1 MEGKGEELP
10 KEGAPK
16 GSMTKIIAAIIV
28 LIIVV
33 AAIAGAVL
41 LMGGKVVENESPT
54 VSAEADVTTIIAG
67 ESVTFDASESADPD
81 GEIVEYIWN
90 FGDGST
96 DNVAG
101 AVVTH
106 TYPFPGKYLVTITV
120 VDNKGARTTNWNAPI
135 RIEVLP
141 PAIEEPD
148 NATQPYAV
156 VATSGDV
163 IESDT
168 KVEFDASSSAA
179 YSVEYDEESEEW
191 LPILDSSFVASVIW
205 NFGDGK
211 VLCGNFGDLT
221 AVNHTYVGN
230 GSVYASW
237 LAITSVHGA
246 IQLYYNTIIVLPE
259 EVVVPVAIKN
269 PNTYIVATIG
279 EPESL
284 DPAYDYESAGGE
296 ILQNVYE
303 TLVWYDGE
311 YADRLVPM
319 LATNVPTIENG
330 GVSPDGLNYTFH
342 IRQGVKFHDGTTMDA
357 YDVEYSLERVLIMND
372 DSGPA
377 WMMGQVMVPN
387 YGIGPLDLND
397 IDASVE
403 VIDDYTVVIH
413 LQYPYPA
420 FIQVLAYTVAS
431 IVSMDYVEAHGGV
444 EVNTRSDWMDEN
456 ECGTGPFKLKEWNPY
471 QYIMLERFDDYWRG
485 AAKLKYVIIKK
496 VEDVGTREMMLFSGD
511 ADSVYI
517 PRQHKTDVEGKPN
530 LRIVQGKPTFNIDF
544 IGFNQKINPGPNEIG
559 NVSSTFFADVN
570 VRKAFV
576 HAFNY
581 NKFISDVLL
590 GTGIQPRGV
599 IPKGM
604 FGYNE
609 SVPLFEYNL
618 SKAAEYLKR
627 AINPATGHSWAED
640 GFEIWLYYNAGNAV
654 REAACEM
661 FKHGL
666 QTLSTEHLV
675 NGTIIVNVQAL
686 DWSGAYLPAVKGR
699 QLPVFF
705 LGWAPDY
712 ADPDDYT
719 YPFYHENGTYANR
732 ISLKNHTLT
741 LMVEEAARELNTT
754 RRAQLY
760 YEIEMAVYENAYF
773 AWLAQ
778 ATNFHVERDWTK
790 GYIYNPMFSGMYY
803 YPIYKGYT

>member
-1 MEGKGEELP
+1 MEGEGERLP

-16 GSMTKIIAAIIV
+16 GSMTKIIAAVIV
-28 LIIVV
+28 IIIVV

-41 LMGGKVVENESPT
+41 LMGGKVVENKSPT
-54 VSAEADVTTIIAG
+54 VSATADANTIIAG
-67 ESVTFDASESADPD
+67 ESVTFDASDSTDPD
-81 GEIVEYIWN
+81 GEIVQYIWN
-90 FGDGST
+90 FGDGAT

-106 TYPFPGKYLVTITV
+106 TYAFPGKYLVTVTV
-120 VDNKGARTTNWNAPI
+120 VDDKGGRTTNWNAPI
-135 RIEVLP
+135 RVEVLHP
-141 PAIEEPD
+141 TVEEIT
-148 NATQPYAV
+148 NETQPYAV
-156 VATSGDV
+156 AASSGDI
-163 IESDT
+163 IESGT
-168 KVEFDASSSAA
+168 KVDFDASSSAA
-179 YSVEYDEESEEW
+179 YAVIWDEEAEEW
-191 LPILDSSFVASVIW
+191 TAAMDSGFIASLVW
-205 NFGDGK
+205 NFGDGD
-211 VLCGNFGDLT
+211 VVAGTFGDLAT
-221 AVNHTYVGN
+221 VNHTYVGN
-230 GSVYASW
+230 GTVYASW
-237 LAITSVHGA
+237 LVVTSIHGA
-246 IQLYYNTIIVLPE
+246 AQMYYMTIIVLPE
-259 EVVVPVAIKN
+259 EVAVPVAIKN
-269 PNTYIVATIG
+269 PDTYIVATIG

-311 YADRLVPM
+311 HADKLVPM

-330 GVSPDGLNYTFH
+330 GVTSDGLHYTFH

-357 YDVEYSLERVLIMND
+357 YDVEYSLERVLIIND
-372 DSGPA
+372 DWGPA

-387 YGIGPLDLND
+387 YGSGPLDMDD

-403 VIDDYTVVIH
+403 VVDQYTVRINLV
-413 LQYPYPA
+413 YPYPA

-444 EVNTRSDWMDEN
+444 QVNTLNDWMHTHEA
-456 ECGTGPFKLKEWNPY
+456 GTGPFKLKEWVSN
-471 QYIMLERFDDYWRG
+471 QYIMLERFDDYWREP
-485 AAKLKYVIIKK
+485 AKLKYVIIKK
-496 VEDVGTREMMLFSGD
+496 VQDVGTREMMLFSGD

-517 PRQHKTDVEGKPN
+517 PRQHKTDVEGKPG

-544 IGFNQKINPGPNEIG
+544 IGFNQNIKPGPNPIG
-559 NVSSTFFADVN
+559 TVPNWFFQDVN

-581 NKFISDVLL
+581 DKFLSDVLL

-599 IPKGM
+599 IPMGM
-604 FGYNE
+604 FGYND
-609 SVPLFEYNL
+609 SVPLFDYNL
-618 SKAAEYLKR
+618 SKSAYYLSQ
-627 AINPATGHSWAED
+627 AIDNRTGESWAD
-640 GFEIWLYYNAGNAV
+640 QGFTIYLYYNAGNAV

-661 FKHGL
+661 FKVGL
-666 QTLSTEHLV
+666 ESLSSEGLV
-675 NGTIIVNVQAL
+675 SGQITVNVQAL
-686 DWSGAYLPAVKGR
+686 DWSGAYLPAVRGR

-760 YEIEMAVYENAYF
+760 YEIEMAVYNNAYF

-778 ATNFHVERDWTK
+778 ATNFHVERDWTQ
-790 GYIYNPMFSGMYY
+790 GYYFNPMFSGMYY
-803 YPIYKGYT
+803 YPIYKA

>member
-1 MEGKGEELP
+1 MEGEGERLP

-16 GSMTKIIAAIIV
+16 GSMTKIIAAVIV
-28 LIIVV
+28 IIIVV

-41 LMGGKVVENESPT
+41 LMGGKVVENKNPT
-54 VSAEADVTTIIAG
+54 VLATADTTTIIAG
-67 ESVTFDASESADPD
+67 ESVTFDASDSTDTD
-81 GEIVEYIWN
+81 GQIVQYIWN

-106 TYPFPGKYLVTITV
+106 TYEFPGKYLVTVTA
-120 VDNKGARTTNWNAPI
+120 VDDKGGRTTNWNSPI
-135 RIEVLP
+135 RVEVLHP
-141 PAIEEPD
+141 PVEEIG
-148 NATQPYAV
+148 NGTAPYAV
-156 VATSGDV
+156 AATSGDV
-163 IESDT
+163 IESGT
-168 KVEFDASSSAA
+168 KVDFDASSSAA
-179 YSVEYDEESEEW
+179 YAIIWSEDDEAW
-191 LPILDSSFVASVIW
+191 VPLLDSSLISLLVW
-205 NFGDGK
+205 NFGDGT
-211 VLCGNFGDLT
+211 VISGTMDEVAT
-221 AVNHTYVGN
+221 VNHTYVGN

-237 LAITSVHGA
+237 LAVTSINGA
-246 IQLYYNTIIVLPE
+246 AQMYFNTVIVLPE
-259 EVVVPVAIKN
+259 EVLVPVAIKN
-269 PNTYIVATIG
+269 PDTYIVATIG

-311 YADRLVPM
+311 YADRLIPM

-330 GVSPDGLNYTFH
+330 GVTPDGLHYTFH

-357 YDVEYSLERVLIMND
+357 YDVEYSFERVLIIND
-372 DSGPA
+372 DWGPA
-377 WMMGQVMVPN
+377 WMMGQVMIPD
-387 YGIGPLDLND
+387 YGHGPLDMD
-397 IDASVE
+397 AIDASVE
-403 VIDDYTVVIH
+403 VLDQYTVRINLV
-413 LQYPYPA
+413 QPYPA

-444 EVNTRSDWMDEN
+444 QVNQLNEWMHTHEA
-456 ECGTGPFKLKEWNPY
+456 GTGPFKLKEWVSN
-471 QYIMLERFDDYWRG
+471 QYIMLERFDDYWREP
-485 AAKLKYVIIKK
+485 AKLKYVIIKK
-496 VEDVGTREMMLFSGD
+496 VQDVGTREMMLFSGD

-517 PRQHKTDVEGKPN
+517 PRQHKTDVEGKPG
-530 LRIVQGKPTFNIDF
+530 LRIIQGKPTFNIDF
-544 IGFNQKINPGPNEIG
+544 IGFNQDIRPGPNPIG
-559 NVSSTFFADVN
+559 NVSNWFFKDVY

-581 NKFISDVLL
+581 DKFLSDVLL
-590 GTGIQPRGV
+590 GTGIQPRGA

-609 SVPLFEYNL
+609 SVPLFDYNL
-618 SKAAEYLKR
+618 TKSAYYLKL
-627 AINPATGHSWAED
+627 AINNVTGRSYADE

-661 FKHGL
+661 FKVGL
-666 QTLSTEHLV
+666 ESLSTQGLV

-686 DWSGAYLPAVKGR
+686 DWSGAYLPAVRGR
-699 QLPVFF
+699 QLPIFF

-719 YPFYHENGTYANR
+719 YPFYHENGTYAYR
-732 ISLKNHTLT
+732 IGLQNHTLS
-741 LMVEEAARELNTT
+741 LMVENAARELNTT
-754 RRAQLY
+754 LRAQMY

-778 ATNFHVERDWTK
+778 ATNFHVERDWTQ
-790 GYIYNPMFSGMYY
+790 GYYFNPMFSGMYY
-803 YPIYKGYT
+803 YPIYKA